1 MIKVNLN
8 DVIEAIEF
16 ANDTTRYYYYKKTG
30 VIIYTDDYGSVDDP
44 EMMED
49 LEENP
54 EDYIELPDSYEI
66 DEGRMMVDFLC
77 DYYDVDEVFGKR
89 IRVLNKM
96 IEDKGLLDEWNKY
109 KEESEKEIAL
119 KWCEDNDIEYYLP

>member
-1 MIKVNLN
+1 MKVNLD

-16 ANDTTRYYYYKKTG
+16 TNDTTRYYYYKKTG
-30 VIIYTDDYGSVDDP
+30 VIIYTNDFDSVDDP

-49 LEENP
+49 LEDNP

-66 DEGRMMVDFLC
+66 NEGKMMVNFLC

-89 IRVLNKM
+89 IRVLKRM
-96 IEDKGLLDEWNKY
+96 IEDKGVLDEWYKY
-109 KEESEKEIAL
+109 KEEAEKEIAVR
-119 KWCEDNDIEYYLP
+119 WCEDNDIEYYLP

>member
-1 MIKVNLN
+1 MKVNLN

-16 ANDTTRYYYYKKTG
+16 TNDTTTYYYYKKTG

-49 LEENP
+49 LEDNP
-54 EDYIELPDSYEI
+54 EDYIKLPDSYEI
-66 DEGRMMVDFLC
+66 NEGKMMVNFLC

-89 IRVLNKM
+89 IRVLKRM
-96 IEDKGLLDEWNKY
+96 IEDKGVLDEWYKY
-109 KEESEKEIAL
+109 KEEAEKEIAVR
-119 KWCEDNDIEYYLP
+119 WCGDNGIEYYLP

>member
-1 MIKVNLN
+1 MKVNLN

-16 ANDTTRYYYYKKTG
+16 TNDTTTYYYYKKTG

-49 LEENP
+49 LEDNP
-54 EDYIELPDSYEI
+54 EDYIKLPDSYEI
-66 DEGRMMVDFLC
+66 NEGKMMVNFLC

-89 IRVLNKM
+89 IRVLKRM
-96 IEDKGLLDEWNKY
+96 IEDKGVLDEWYKY
-109 KEESEKEIAL
+109 KEEAEKEIAVR
-119 KWCEDNDIEYYLP
+119 WCEYHDIEYYLP

>member
-1 MIKVNLN
+1 MKVNLN

-16 ANDTTRYYYYKKTG
+16 TNDTTTYYYYKKTG

-49 LEENP
+49 LEDNP
-54 EDYIELPDSYEI
+54 EDYIKLPDSYEI
-66 DEGRMMVDFLC
+66 NEGKMMVRFLC

-89 IRVLNKM
+89 IRVLKRM
-96 IEDKGLLDEWNKY
+96 IEDKGVLDEWYKY
-109 KEESEKEIAL
+109 KEEAEKEIAVR
-119 KWCEDNDIEYYLP
+119 WCEYHDIEYYLP

>member
-119 KWCEDNDIEYYLP
+119 RWCEDNDIEYYLP

>member
-1 MIKVNLN
+1 MKVNLN

-16 ANDTTRYYYYKKTG
+16 ANDTTTYYYYKKTG

-49 LEENP
+49 LEDNP

-66 DEGRMMVDFLC
+66 NEGKMMVNFLC

-89 IRVLNKM
+89 IRVLKRM
-96 IEDKGLLDEWNKY
+96 IEDKGLLDEWDKY
-109 KEESEKEIAL
+109 KEDKEKEIAVR
-119 KWCEDNDIEYYLP
+119 WCEVNDIEYYLP